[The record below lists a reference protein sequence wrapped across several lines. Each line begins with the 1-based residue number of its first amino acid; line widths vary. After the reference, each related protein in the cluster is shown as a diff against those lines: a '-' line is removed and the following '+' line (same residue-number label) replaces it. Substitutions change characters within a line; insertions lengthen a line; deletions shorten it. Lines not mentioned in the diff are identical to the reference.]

1 MSKDKPFRELQ
12 FSSAQLVVVFLG
24 ILVLGVFIFLLGI
37 SVGKKQGQLAAGA
50 GASAPAKTET
60 VAPKTPISPDAA
72 TAVKP
77 EEINPPAK
85 SAALTPEGARTTAK
99 PADKPADKPALK
111 PGAGAVE
118 AKPKPAA
125 LALESG
131 RTTAKPADA
140 KSTADAGKPPVVAD
154 KAATATAKLPATAPA
169 AKPGTTT
176 EAKDA
181 KPKGRFYV
189 QIGAVTDKPAA
200 KLFGERVELLG
211 FPSLV
216 LDPLA
221 TDRKTVF
228 RVRIGPYETRSEAD
242 DAQGK
247 LAAALKKKKTDFFIV
262 VD

>member
-12 FSSAQLVVVFLG
+12 FSSTQLVVVFLG

-50 GASAPAKTET
+50 GTPAPAKTET
-60 VAPKTPISPDAA
+60 VAPKTPVSPDAA
-72 TAVKP
+72 TAAKP
-77 EEINPPAK
+77 EENHPPVGE
-85 SAALTPEGARTTAK
+85 AAVAPNNVTTAVK
-99 PADKPADKPALK
+99 PADN
-111 PGAGAVE
+111 
-118 AKPKPAA
+118 
-125 LALESG
+125 
-131 RTTAKPADA
+131 KPADA
-140 KSTADAGKPPVVAD
+140 KPSPDTGKP
-154 KAATATAKLPATAPA
+154 AAIAPNDVTPTAKLGGAADKTAPA
-169 AKPGTTT
+169 AAKTAASKAPAAKSGATT

-211 FPSLV
+211 FPSRV

-221 TDRKTVF
+221 TDKKTVF
-228 RVRIGPYETRSEAD
+228 RVRIGPYETKAEAD

-247 LAAALKKKKTDFFIV
+247 LAATLKKKKTDFFIV

>member
-37 SVGKKQGQLAAGA
+37 SVGKKQSQLAAGA
-50 GASAPAKTET
+50 GTAGPVKTET
-60 VAPKTPISPDAA
+60 VAPKTPVSPDPAPA
-72 TAVKP
+72 GKQ
-77 EEINPPAK
+77 EEINPPVQA
-85 SAALTPEGARTTAK
+85 SNK
-99 PADKPADKPALK
+99 PADKPDVKSPEKTALIPPRGATAAPAKSADKPGVSPPDGAMTSAK
-111 PGAGAVE
+111 SAPKTGDPGAGGTE
-118 AKPKPAA
+118 AKSKPA
-125 LALESG
+125 
-131 RTTAKPADA
+131 
-140 KSTADAGKPPVVAD
+140 
-154 KAATATAKLPATAPA
+154 
-169 AKPGTTT
+169 

-181 KPKGRFYV
+181 RPKGRFFV

-211 FPSLV
+211 FPSRV

-228 RVRIGPYETRSEAD
+228 RVRIGPYETKAEAD

-247 LAAALKKKKTDFFIV
+247 LAAALKKKKTDFFVV